1 MTGRPADWVADA
13 CADLGTDTVVAWC
26 VGLLSGQ
33 PVEDGPSLDRIGGP
47 GAAALVAGYE
57 RAPGKPDY
65 WPRVGAARAL
75 RDAGHDGP
83 GVHAVVV
90 SALADPAWR
99 VRETAA
105 ALTRVHELGEAA
117 GALRGLLD
125 DEVPRVRVAAARA
138 LAVVGEHDD
147 LEALAA
153 SGEPEP
159 SVRRARDLARR
170 DLALRL
176 DLPDP
181 ATGDR

>member
-13 CADLGTDTVVAWC
+13 CADLGTDAVVAWC
-26 VGLLSGQ
+26 AGLLSGQ

-47 GAAALVAGYE
+47 GASALVAGYE
-57 RAPGKPDY
+57 RTPGKPDY
-65 WPRVGAARAL
+65 WPRVWAARAL
-75 RDAGHDGP
+75 RYAWHDGP
-83 GVHAVVV
+83 GVHAAVV

-125 DEVPRVRVAAARA
+125 DEVPRVRIAAARA

-147 LEALAA
+147 LAALATTD
-153 SGEPEP
+153 EPDA
-159 SVRRARDLARR
+159 SVRRAQDVARR
-170 DLALRL
+170 HLAERL
-176 DLPDP
+176 DVPDQ
-181 ATGDR
+181 ARRGG